1 VSQLQSIFGIITEH
15 VVETQKVIDKLKEFA
30 SVHPIAQAA
39 IVAVLIPYQLLKNEH
54 MFIGRFRDLFDK
66 MRTLLKELSVVKGE
80 AKFQLATDAIKSLM
94 KTSLEFSNYVK
105 NFMSANRFKRFA
117 KAQVDIKK
125 LDGFAESFDDY
136 GVAFQ
141 RAILY
146 QVAGDV
152 NILLGIENKKE
163 VRRRLDP
170 VRPGPDR
177 DPCMEGTR
185 VNILERINNWIDEKD
200 DPSQERNSNGS
211 NAFEGNV
218 SDADL
223 AGGNHGEAG
232 STDAH
237 AKHAQMTNIFWLS
250 GAPGA
255 GKYAISTSIVRRLES
270 SKRCAK
276 FFIDGQSKDSGIL
289 ARSGV
294 PLRPNSLIH
303 ILATRSHFTTS

>member
-1 VSQLQSIFGIITEH
+1 
-15 VVETQKVIDKLKEFA
+15 
-30 SVHPIAQAA
+30 
-39 IVAVLIPYQLLKNEH
+39 
-54 MFIGRFRDLFDK
+54 M
-66 MRTLLKELSVVKGE
+66 
-80 AKFQLATDAIKSLM
+80 
-94 KTSLEFSNYVK
+94 
-105 NFMSANRFKRFA
+105 
-117 KAQVDIKK
+117 
-125 LDGFAESFDDY
+125 
-136 GVAFQ
+136 
-141 RAILY
+141 
-146 QVAGDV
+146 
-152 NILLGIENKKE
+152 
-163 VRRRLDP
+163 
-170 VRPGPDR
+170 
-177 DPCMEGTR
+177 
-185 VNILERINNWIDEKD
+185 NILERINNWIDEKD